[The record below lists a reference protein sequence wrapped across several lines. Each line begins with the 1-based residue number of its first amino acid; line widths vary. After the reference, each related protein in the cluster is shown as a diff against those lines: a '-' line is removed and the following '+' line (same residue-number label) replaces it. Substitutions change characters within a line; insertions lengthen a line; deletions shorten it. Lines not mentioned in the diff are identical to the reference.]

1 MPVYKSHL
9 ARSLSSWHIAHVNRN
24 ECFFL
29 NGRHLN
35 GIVATIWQLKLNI
48 FSSVSNIKWD
58 ANYIRQLSH
67 QNNYLCALLKIY
79 VFNSYFSSL
88 TCKCCLPRKQK
99 FLSLS
104 KGSCMNR
111 GVFIFFILFSLM
123 EKRRQRKHRALIH
136 WAHRP
141 LSCECWDRP
150 LFVHSYHG
158 ESGFQARLGLS
169 WKIRW
174 NQSVLNLFSGLESD
188 SPSAALWRE
197 TMRSTGGSGGRRD
210 MACREKQK
218 PK

>member
-1 MPVYKSHL
+1 MC
-9 ARSLSSWHIAHVNRN
+9 SSGKW
-24 ECFFL
+24 CFWFKF
-29 NGRHLN
+29 
-35 GIVATIWQLKLNI
+35 Q
-48 FSSVSNIKWD
+48 FSGMQVPPPQK
-58 ANYIRQLSH
+58 AEVPEPFKR
-67 QNNYLCALLKIY
+67 LLHEQGGLY
-79 VFNSYFSSL
+79 
-88 TCKCCLPRKQK
+88 
-99 FLSLS
+99 
-104 KGSCMNR
+104 
-111 GVFIFFILFSLM
+111 FFILFSLM

-174 NQSVLNLFSGLESD
+174 NQSVLNLFGGLESD
-188 SPSAALWRE
+188 GPSAALWRE